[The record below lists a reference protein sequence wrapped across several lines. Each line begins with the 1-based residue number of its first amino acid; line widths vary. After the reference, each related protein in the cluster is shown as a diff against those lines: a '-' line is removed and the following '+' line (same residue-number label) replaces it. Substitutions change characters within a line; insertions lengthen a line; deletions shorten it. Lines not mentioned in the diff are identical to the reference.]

1 MKTKFKD
8 FLLYSLAII
17 GAVSLFLSTSYKQGL
32 VQNGRYNIST
42 TTTKGQPGLVYE
54 TILDT
59 NLKIEDVL
67 NEFVKSP
74 IYGDQIINEDCI
86 IESLMSFKRAGAS
99 KCQAEAQVLQG
110 LNKNPSM
117 PTQSNR

>member
-59 NLKIEDVL
+59 QTGKVISRNKIGVYMFND
-67 NEFVKSP
+67 
-74 IYGDQIINEDCI
+74 
-86 IESLMSFKRAGAS
+86 MR
-99 KCQAEAQVLQG
+99 
-110 LNKNPSM
+110 
-117 PTQSNR
+117 